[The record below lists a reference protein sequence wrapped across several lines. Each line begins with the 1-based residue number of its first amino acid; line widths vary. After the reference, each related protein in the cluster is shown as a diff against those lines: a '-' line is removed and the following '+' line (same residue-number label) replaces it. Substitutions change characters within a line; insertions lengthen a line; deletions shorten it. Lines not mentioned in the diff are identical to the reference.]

1 MRHAAIPWDAPV
13 VRRPAQRHAHALSAG
28 GKKKKSLASIQMPT
42 PQPAQ
47 FVETSSLEINYLG
60 WARKASSSNRKG
72 STHEE

>member
-1 MRHAAIPWDAPV
+1 MRPSFGALPNAMLM
-13 VRRPAQRHAHALSAG
+13 RSLPAR
-28 GKKKKSLASIQMPT
+28 LASIRMPT